1 MRTLAIDT
9 IHSSTLLAQMSV
21 DLSNPTEMK
30 SCTTIKC
37 RLSNLK
43 VSDLEDPD
51 LHIRVRH
58 GIMKDVPRRKN
69 KKRRIQKKW
78 IKRYGMKQIV
88 DYYETNYKVQTME
101 IDFKNDTVEF
111 TCVAEDQ
118 LKRFSRTY

>member
-9 IHSSTLLAQMSV
+9 IHSSTLLAQISV

-37 RLSNLK
+37 RLSDMLI
-43 VSDLEDPD
+43 SDLEDPD

-78 IKRYGMKQIV
+78 IKRYGMKQVV
-88 DYYETNYKVQTME
+88 DYYEMNYKVQQME
-101 IDFKNDTVEF
+101 LNFTEDTVEF
-111 TCVAEDQ
+111 ICVAEEQ
-118 LKRFSRTY
+118 AKKFTRNF

>member
-9 IHSSTLLAQMSV
+9 IHSNTLLAQMSV

-30 SCTTIKC
+30 SCTTLKC
-37 RLSNLK
+37 RLSAMLI
-43 VSDLEDPD
+43 SDLEDPD

-78 IKRYGMKQIV
+78 IKRYGIKQIV
-88 DYYETNYKVQTME
+88 DYYEMNYKVQQME
-101 IDFKNDTVEF
+101 LDFKEDTVEF
-111 TCVAEDQ
+111 ICVAEDQ
-118 LKRFSRTY
+118 LNKFTLPF

>member
-9 IHSSTLLAQMSV
+9 IHSNTLLAPMSV
-21 DLSNPTEMK
+21 DLSNPKEMT
-30 SCTTIKC
+30 SCTRIKC
-37 RLSNLK
+37 RLSNMLI
-43 VSDLEDPD
+43 SDLEDPN

-88 DYYETNYKVQTME
+88 DYYEMKYKVQHME
-101 IDFKNDTVEF
+101 LNFTEDTVEF
-111 TCVAEDQ
+111 TCVPDEQ
-118 LKRFSRTY
+118 LKKFTRNF